1 MANMKVELHPR
12 EDKNGSMFHLGKL
25 QFPGSINCSDGV
37 TFLVFLS
44 EDGEEE
50 LQVATINND
59 NTTFSKYSKRN
70 DRVRVSL
77 DSRKDKYG
85 KKFYVGKLM
94 FRGTIDCSKGMIFI
108 IFTSKDGCEELQ
120 VVGPIKEYNRP
131 NRSRQNYN
139 RSNYDVV
146 VRGGGYNRG
155 SDGFDY
161 QSGRDF
167 NDSFNNFRDYPKDY

>member
-1 MANMKVELHPR
+1 MVNMKVELHPR

-37 TFLVFLS
+37 TFLIFLS

-85 KKFYVGKLM
+85 KRPGSGVLFQN
-94 FRGTIDCSKGMIFI
+94 SKHFAIAVIFVSKI
-108 IFTSKDGCEELQ
+108 QIFDFFA
-120 VVGPIKEYNRP
+120 P
-131 NRSRQNYN
+131 NNLE
-139 RSNYDVV
+139 
-146 VRGGGYNRG
+146 
-155 SDGFDY
+155 
-161 QSGRDF
+161 
-167 NDSFNNFRDYPKDY
+167 DSL